1 MDFEE
6 VMNCNYTAVMI
17 RPQEVSAPRH
27 IVLFLHYILSQCVPV

>member
-17 RPQEVSAPRH
+17 RPQEVTAPSLQD
-27 IVLFLHYILSQCVPV
+27 I